1 METSRIA
8 MFDENQ
14 KLYENSSLLCEDEV
28 TEMFEDNNGYDSS
41 SSLISDSDGTLA
53 DSDSSVQKKSQGSKS
68 VISESLKN
76 VKNEMK
82 YKIKE
87 NIKNNSDVMVNKD
100 QEILLKEKLNKL
112 TSKVQLL
119 QKEQALLISIIKEHT
134 YDSINESKLFSEE
147 YLSVDKNIINLIER
161 DSEYMKKCEESL
173 KEFINETVRDY
184 NILLAEKEIEVVE
197 QKERIDEL
205 NKKIKTNNNE
215 NYEEL
220 LSDMMDQMKID
231 EEAYHKEISDLKE
244 EIQIRDEIIG
254 EIQEEN
260 QLYHNSLE
268 NLFQGLPQEEQEKI
282 DEMEDVQQQV
292 IYFKDVY
299 TRTTEKSEQDDKVI
313 EQLQRSLDFKDSIIK
328 ELKYKNEEL
337 MKQLK
342 EKDNTIKEMNEKYNY
357 LQSQNKMFKNLA
369 VEIRESVSQ
378 NKKKNERDL
387 ETLRDIIKRK
397 DEALIFSNDRINNLR
412 ETIDQ
417 LNDEINTQKR
427 KLADEHS
434 QFKKEFKEMKKI
446 MKNNEKQI
454 ETLQDEVEYNERLY
468 RKSKERAE
476 KYKALSANSKK
487 EVNGLWNVIDIRE
500 KEVDELNKEKE
511 RLEEENK
518 EFMNQHAKDIEYLEK
533 VREDYEEK
541 IKLMKEESDDESK
554 KKIEMI
560 KKSSDEIEKELQEQC
575 TNLTMEKESL
585 KNDLEIIT
593 KSMKLIKEDSKAM
606 EENNKNLE
614 GSIKALERKQRDR
627 EEFWK
632 NENKKLEME
641 KNKEIN
647 VLMSS
652 NKDLEEQLKKERI
665 QSSSLAKYIRDINHQ
680 EVLNIKAI
688 QKTGQ
693 GKMSKPVTSL
703 KNFSDRVELYQKVLS
718 KKMNID
724 NTISLKSIKNNQIN
738 EKQMDNIRNKA
749 RNAVELRKFVEISRE
764 RAARMFFAYV
774 DIKTIALMIYKFL
787 EGNCL
792 KLGESCLSSSIKE
805 SGESLVNTTLSI
817 LKMLLLGVQLY
828 EIIKLNDVEQR
839 QLIVNIFKQNSIS
852 STVPYFLETTASNA
866 LL

>member
-1 METSRIA
+1 METSRVA
-8 MFDENQ
+8 MFDEDQ
-14 KLYENSSLLCEDEV
+14 KLYKDLSLLCEDEF
-28 TEMFEDNNGYDSS
+28 TETFEDNNGYDSS

-53 DSDSSVQKKSQGSKS
+53 DTDSSVQKKSQGSKS

-87 NIKNNSDVMVNKD
+87 NIKNNTDVMVNKEK
-100 QEILLKEKLNKL
+100 QESNEIFLKEKLNKL

-119 QKEQALLISIIKEHT
+119 QKEQALLINIIKEHT
-134 YDSINESKLFSEE
+134 NESINESKLFSEE
-147 YLSVDKNIINLIER
+147 YLSVDKSIINLIER
-161 DSEYMKKCEESL
+161 DSEYMKQCEESL

-205 NKKIKTNNNE
+205 KKKIETNNNE

-220 LSDMMDQMKID
+220 LSEMMDQMKID
-231 EEAYHKEISDLKE
+231 EEAHHKEISDLKD
-244 EIQIRDEIIG
+244 EIQIRDEIIV

-313 EQLQRSLDFKDSIIK
+313 EQLQRSLDFKDSIIE
-328 ELKYKNEEL
+328 ELKFKNEEL

-342 EKDNTIKEMNEKYNY
+342 EKENTIKEMNDKYIY

-378 NKKKNERDL
+378 NKKKNEKDL

-533 VREDYEEK
+533 VRENYEEK
-541 IKLMKEESDDESK
+541 IKLMKEESDNESN

-575 TNLTMEKESL
+575 TSLTMEKETL

-593 KSMKLIKEDSKAM
+593 KSMKLMKEDTKAM

-647 VLMSS
+647 VLMNS

-724 NTISLKSIKNNQIN
+724 NAISLKSIKNNQIN
-738 EKQMDNIRNKA
+738 EKQMDNIRNK
-749 RNAVELRKFVEISRE
+749 
-764 RAARMFFAYV
+764 
-774 DIKTIALMIYKFL
+774 
-787 EGNCL
+787 
-792 KLGESCLSSSIKE
+792 SIK
-805 SGESLVNTTLSI
+805 
-817 LKMLLLGVQLY
+817 LLNFFQ
-828 EIIKLNDVEQR
+828 
-839 QLIVNIFKQNSIS
+839 S
-852 STVPYFLETTASNA
+852 S
-866 LL
+866 